1 MLKWNKRDF
10 KCLLSF

>member
-1 MLKWNKRDF
+1 MLKWNKRNF